1 MLDNFIT
8 FIQTDLIDALY
19 SLIPVVTS
27 LIFSFLLGLFIYYI
41 YHRSYRGVIFNQPFA
56 LTLSA
61 MTVLSTLITL
71 AISSNIALS
80 LGMVG
85 ALSIVRYRTAI
96 KDPMDI
102 MYLFWAVATGI
113 AVGAKMHYLALL
125 GALILVVLFW
135 ILNNQQQRKQ
145 MYILLFHYSLKDT
158 ENELRRIL
166 RKNRYQIKSKT
177 MRDDTVEMAVEI
189 IVKNDNIAFL
199 EEIKELPTV
208 SDVTLV
214 QYDGEYHN

>member
-177 MRDDTVEMAVEI
+177 MRDDIVEMAVEI
-189 IVKNDNIAFL
+189 IVKNNNIAFL
-199 EEIKELPTV
+199 EEIKDLPTV